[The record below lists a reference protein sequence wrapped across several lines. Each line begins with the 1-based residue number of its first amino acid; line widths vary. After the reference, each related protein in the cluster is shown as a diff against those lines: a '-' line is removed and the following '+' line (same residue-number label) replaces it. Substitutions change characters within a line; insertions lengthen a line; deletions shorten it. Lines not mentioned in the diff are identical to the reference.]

1 MQNFL
6 NILAMLLKSEI
17 IAIMKIFI
25 LLLGKMLKLNITTPL
40 SFMKQLKISLNQRG
54 IKSEDFNLPSAAR

>member
-40 SFMKQLKISLNQRG
+40 SFMKIKI
-54 IKSEDFNLPSAAR
+54 ISAGN